1 MWGNEVGRRI
11 SLGRCCRLLFGKTTK
26 WFHLVMVPPPTQKN
40 FGSKSKGFSEC
51 FQHGGR
57 WRSINMEVEDD
68 LFTSSC
74 DWRNLDFFELQSSVF
89 TVKLISSSGQLQ
101 SFGNF
106 ISLCVICLDHW
117 KYHLQHGLELV
128 SIL

>member
-11 SLGRCCRLLFGKTTK
+11 SLGRCCLFLFDYAYELFQDRR
-26 WFHLVMVPPPTQKN
+26 WFHLVIVPPPTQKN

-57 WRSINMEVEDD
+57 WRINME
-68 LFTSSC
+68 
-74 DWRNLDFFELQSSVF
+74 
-89 TVKLISSSGQLQ
+89 GQLQ

-128 SIL
+128 SILVIIFVF